1 MIEMRVS
8 VILPAAGSGTRMGAP
23 LPKAFM
29 PLAGKPLIA
38 HTIGVFLGR
47 MDVAQIIVPVP
58 ASILPEINSFD
69 GIPDDGRI
77 IYVEGGK
84 ERLYSIWNALKHVM
98 DVDLVA
104 AHDAVRPFVSDRELD
119 AVFQKAQQTGAAILA
134 CKSPN
139 TLKSVDEG
147 GKVES
152 TLDRNKIWQ
161 ALTPQVFKK
170 EIMVDAYERA
180 IKENRFGT
188 DDASLVEAAGHK
200 VAIVEGS
207 PGNIKLTWPE
217 DIQAAENRLKNS
229 MDDNRIG
236 IGYDVHRLAEGRAL
250 ILGGV
255 NIPYEKGLDG
265 HSDADVLIHAVIDAI
280 TGALALGDIGSHFP
294 DTDRK
299 YKNIDSRILLRNVRE
314 LMNQKG
320 YVIGNIDATVVAQRP
335 RLRDYIDRMRENLA
349 EDLSTPVDS
358 VSVKATTSEKIGF
371 VGREEGMSATA
382 VVLLKKR

>member
-1 MIEMRVS
+1 MRVS